1 MEITQNVTMEEKKL
15 NICSMDQAE
24 RLISAFS
31 GADSEEKEK
40 ALYQIVDSILQREE
54 SQPSIGGDADAFHN
68 FTVSLVSIAQDYET
82 AVEILQLGL
91 TIHPTNTDLLADA
104 IRYGYNCGKT
114 EECKQWLAALRQIS
128 IASWTWR
135 AFSFSIDY
143 LLDVNGSDITSDAAD
158 ERLKELLNLVKQYQ
172 AYYPDREDSYFREYD
187 IFNRTNQKDKAVKV
201 LETAIETFKYCPKCW
216 LRYADIMVDKGDYRA
231 AIPSIKKLC
240 NHPNSADSV
249 NMGYVYSLRGICQ
262 IALLSQE
269 TEDEDDLFSD
279 PTYDEKKVNSIY
291 DSFRLALAQEDLREN
306 TRTKVKE
313 QLNSLREKTGFEYPE
328 RLRALLEC
336 ES

>member
-31 GADSEEKEK
+31 EADSEEKEK
-40 ALYQIVDSILQREE
+40 VLYQIVDSILQREE
-54 SQPSIGGDADAFHN
+54 NQASIGGDADAFHN

-91 TIHPTNTDLLADA
+91 AIHPTNTDLLADA

-114 EECKQWLAALRQIS
+114 EKCKQWLAILRQIS
-128 IASWTWR
+128 KASWTWR

-143 LLDVNGSDITSDAAD
+143 LLDVNGSDITGGSEDAHLA
-158 ERLKELLNLVKQYQ
+158 EVLSLVKQYQ
-172 AYYPDREDSYFREYD
+172 ACYPDREDSYFREYD
-187 IFNRTNQKDKAVKV
+187 IYNRTNQKEKAVEV
-201 LETAIETFKYCPKCW
+201 LRAAIGQFQYCPKCW
-216 LRYADIMVDKGDYRA
+216 LRYADIMIDKGDYKA

-240 NHPNSADSV
+240 SHPNSSDSV
-249 NMGYVYSLRGICQ
+249 NMGYVYCLKGICQ

-269 TEDEDDLFSD
+269 PEGEDDLFSD
-279 PTYDEKKVNSIY
+279 PVYDEKKVNSIY
-291 DSFRLALAQEDLREN
+291 DSFRLALVQEDLREN
-306 TRTKVKE
+306 TRVKVRE
-313 QLNSLREKTGFEYPE
+313 HLNCLREKTGFEYPD
-328 RLRALLEC
+328 RLRALLE
-336 ES
+336 